1 MVIDS
6 TESGATATDN
16 CERAFGLIRASWA
29 TRNNHRH
36 ADDQASFLETFERSV
51 SRFES
56 EYTATVIYD
65 DDGAVRYSF
74 GEPQQPAAV
83 EEIYDGAETISA
95 YEGSVLPPKKLSD
108 LTVIIAREE
117 MQRDGVCVAIT
128 LEPTSVKKN
137 FYFACGRK
145 LTSASEGALCGRHKQ
160 FPYSCDGANVGKI
173 YEWGDGQYAAVCP
186 ENGCAYMKIF
196 SGKNGEENASQHAMR
211 VGYISLAAAVSPCLN
226 SELPKVTA
234 EEMVTME
241 HQAGRI
247 KGLEH
252 HLVTTDGDA
261 VSSVASTQIQT
272 SRAEPKSVSM
282 EAMHKAPMDFLS
294 PPDRVPGAAAAYNN
308 TPSSPVSPS
317 PRWFA
322 VSVGERTG
330 VFESWAACSPLVTDY
345 PGARHKSFW
354 HREDAEAWYQE
365 QMAGLAREE
374 QDRREQA
381 VAERER
387 ALARN
392 AEQRRLTSAYIASK
406 SATQYFYSHQTQVQ
420 RMAATAPFDPR
431 VRGAV
436 PASLL
441 VAGNA
446 GYFGGPASPI
456 TRDTGTGRGR
466 QPCRSVA

>member
-1 MVIDS
+1 MGPRGGGKCGTQLTQEKRRRKEVRRFASLPEATSHSFFSFWSEVACDTVIKLWVLVQVPNMVIDS
-6 TESGATATDN
+6 TESGATAMDN

-252 HLVTTDGDA
+252 YLGDDG
-261 VSSVASTQIQT
+261 
-272 SRAEPKSVSM
+272 
-282 EAMHKAPMDFLS
+282 
-294 PPDRVPGAAAAYNN
+294 G
-308 TPSSPVSPS
+308 
-317 PRWFA
+317 
-322 VSVGERTG
+322 
-330 VFESWAACSPLVTDY
+330 
-345 PGARHKSFW
+345 
-354 HREDAEAWYQE
+354 
-365 QMAGLAREE
+365 
-374 QDRREQA
+374 
-381 VAERER
+381 
-387 ALARN
+387 
-392 AEQRRLTSAYIASK
+392 
-406 SATQYFYSHQTQVQ
+406 
-420 RMAATAPFDPR
+420 
-431 VRGAV
+431 
-436 PASLL
+436 SL
-441 VAGNA
+441 N
-446 GYFGGPASPI
+446 
-456 TRDTGTGRGR
+456 
-466 QPCRSVA
+466 